1 MREGEPDDRYQVR
14 AVGRALD
21 LLVLLGG
28 LPTALDLTTLARR
41 AELPAST
48 AFRLLETLRSRGMV
62 RVGRDGYRLGATLF
76 ELGGAFL
83 RTVSVWND
91 APELAERLAT
101 ELDETASVGI
111 LDDGQV
117 LYLAIAHG
125 QSDTGMASV
134 PGTRHPAHA
143 TALGKVLLAA
153 LPWPAAAAILE
164 RRPPVRL
171 TETTCADPASL
182 RAELERVAAQG
193 YAMDAEERQPGVT
206 CYGAPIRDRAGAV
219 VAAISVSGPT
229 FRMRQHGA
237 ERLIRAVRATAD
249 EASRRLGAPLPAPGP
264 GRWAEEAVAGAAGL
278 VEVAGR

>member
-14 AVGRALD
+14 AVSRALD
-21 LLVLLGG
+21 LLGLLGAATS
-28 LPTALDLTTLARR
+28 PVDLSTLARR
-41 AELPAST
+41 ADLPPST
-48 AFRLLETLRSRGMV
+48 AFRLLETLRARSMV
-62 RVGRDGYRLGATLF
+62 RIGRDGYQLGPAVF

-101 ELDETASVGI
+101 ELDESASVGI

-125 QSDTGMASV
+125 RSDTGMASI

-153 LPWPAAAAILE
+153 LPWSEAEAILE

-171 TETTCADPASL
+171 TESTYADPASL

-193 YAMDAEERQPGVT
+193 YAVDAEERNPGIT
-206 CYGAPIRDRAGAV
+206 CYGAPIRDRTGAV
-219 VAAISVSGPT
+219 VAAISASGT
-229 FRMRQHGA
+229 SFRMREHGA
-237 ERLIRAVRATAD
+237 ERIITAVTAAAR
-249 EASRRLGAPLPAPGP
+249 EASRRLGAP
-264 GRWAEEAVAGAAGL
+264 VSSTAGA
-278 VEVAGR
+278 RP